1 MGFFIAPWVVFIVG
15 VIVNTLLDR
24 HPTRRTAPRIVEI
37 ALLWNLVW
45 FGAWG
50 LIGVVG
56 HIGPT
61 SGQVAQ
67 SIGYAQSMFQWEVGF
82 GDLVLCVLAIGS
94 FWMRDR
100 WMTAAVVAIA
110 IAFWGDA
117 IGHVMSY
124 YSDGNT
130 APNNVW
136 AIPSDILQPLIGVL
150 LLVMYRRGLGRLP
163 VVPRHGVL
171 GPEGPQTAGASS
183 G

>member
-1 MGFFIAPWVVFIVG
+1 MAFFITPWVIFILG
-15 VIVNTLLDR
+15 VAINFLVDR
-24 HPTRRTAPRIVEI
+24 HPSRRTGARFVEI

-50 LIGVVG
+50 LIGVAG
-56 HIGPT
+56 HLGPT
-61 SGQVAQ
+61 SGQIAE

-82 GDLVLCVLAIGS
+82 GDLVLVVLAIGS
-94 FWMRDR
+94 YWMRDR
-100 WMTAAVVAIA
+100 WMTAAVIAIA

-136 AIPSDILQPLIGVL
+136 AIPSDILQPLIGVV
-150 LLVMYRRGLGRLP
+150 LLVLYRRGLGRLP
-163 VVPRHGVL
+163 QGPKHGVL
-171 GPEGPQTAGASS
+171 GVEGVQVMR
-183 G
+183 